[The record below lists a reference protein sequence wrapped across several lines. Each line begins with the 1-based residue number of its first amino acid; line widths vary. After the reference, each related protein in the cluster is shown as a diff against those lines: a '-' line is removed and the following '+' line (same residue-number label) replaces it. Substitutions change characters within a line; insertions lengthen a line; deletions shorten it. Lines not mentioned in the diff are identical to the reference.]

1 MNTKEIIKQY
11 TKDGL
16 SCGEIAESLGT
27 YSKKIERLLKKN
39 GVELRSK
46 SEAAKNAIKTGRS
59 APVNKGEP
67 RSEKDKIAISK
78 GVHKER
84 WDNMCPLKKR
94 EMQEKAGRA
103 LRKACIEGSKA
114 EKFLKIKL
122 EENGYEVDMH
132 KKGLIEGK
140 FEIDLLL
147 PALKTIIEIDGPQH
161 FLPIF
166 GEERLANVVK
176 MDGIKNGLLL
186 GRGFCIV
193 RIKYLCK
200 TMNKTVERKL
210 WDLVSEAVENIS
222 NEFPAQDKRFIELEI
237 N

>member
-1 MNTKEIIKQY
+1 M
-11 TKDGL
+11 
-16 SCGEIAESLGT
+16 
-27 YSKKIERLLKKN
+27 
-39 GVELRSK
+39 
-46 SEAAKNAIKTGRS
+46 
-59 APVNKGEP
+59 
-67 RSEKDKIAISK
+67 
-78 GVHKER
+78 
-84 WDNMCPLKKR
+84 
-94 EMQEKAGRA
+94 
-103 LRKACIEGSKA
+103 
-114 EKFLKIKL
+114 
-122 EENGYEVDMH
+122 
-132 KKGLIEGK
+132 
-140 FEIDLLL
+140 

-186 GRGFCIV
+186 GRGFVIV

-222 NEFPAQDKRFIELEI
+222 NEFPARDKRFIELEI

>member
-1 MNTKEIIKQY
+1 MNAKEIIKQY

-59 APVNKGEP
+59 TPVNKGEP

-78 GVHKER
+78 GVHKAWQNMSDEKREKFSSDAKER

-122 EENGYEVDMH
+122 EENGYDVDMH
-132 KKGLIEGK
+132 KKGLIE
-140 FEIDLLL
+140 
-147 PALKTIIEIDGPQH
+147 
-161 FLPIF
+161 
-166 GEERLANVVK
+166 
-176 MDGIKNGLLL
+176 
-186 GRGFCIV
+186 
-193 RIKYLCK
+193 
-200 TMNKTVERKL
+200 
-210 WDLVSEAVENIS
+210 
-222 NEFPAQDKRFIELEI
+222 
-237 N
+237 